1 MQASQE
7 RFNIKWEN
15 IFTPLSRKL
24 KSWLKESWTKT
35 FPNFFPKFDNSFPL
49 KIGEYVI
56 EYSFSTII
64 FLHLCEIWAKNM
76 VASW

>member
-7 RFNIKWEN
+7 KFNIEWEN

-35 FPNFFPKFDNSFPL
+35 FPNFFPKFDKFVSP
-49 KIGEYVI
+49 
-56 EYSFSTII
+56 
-64 FLHLCEIWAKNM
+64 KNWGIRDRILLLNYYFFAF
-76 VASW
+76 V